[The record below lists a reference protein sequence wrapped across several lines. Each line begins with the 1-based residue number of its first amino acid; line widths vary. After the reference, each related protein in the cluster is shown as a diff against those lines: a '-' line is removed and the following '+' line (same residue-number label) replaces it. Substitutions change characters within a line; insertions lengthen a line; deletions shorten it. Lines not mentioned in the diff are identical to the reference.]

1 MAGKFLKDTL
11 EDIILKITK
20 ILKLNIKGCLEIN
33 FDGGGNMTAKLTKL
47 SQEDTDKLLK

>member
-1 MAGKFLKDTL
+1 MSLS
-11 EDIILKITK
+11 EIMLKIK
-20 ILKLNIKGCLEIN
+20 KALELKIKGCLEIN